1 MQELEK
7 IWMNGELIDW
17 ADAKI
22 HVGSHGLHYGSGVF
36 EGIRAYETPKGSA
49 VFRLTEHLQ
58 RLQNSARLLNMQ
70 LPYTVEELRAAS
82 LDLIAANGVAECYLR
97 PIAFFGYGE
106 LGVAA
111 TGNPV
116 DVVILSWPWGTYL
129 GAEGLEKGI
138 RVKISSW
145 ARVGSNM
152 IPHVAKATGIY
163 LNSMLAVME
172 ANRAGYDEAI
182 LLTSDGFIADGSGEN
197 VFLVKDG
204 TIYTPDLSASILPG
218 ITRDTIIQIAQDLG
232 YSVVEKQLIR
242 TDLYLADEAFMT
254 GTAAEVTPL
263 REVDDHPIGAPG
275 PVTLEI
281 QNAYLDTVRGKS
293 ERWSHWLEYASKSAD
308 ALSAGSG

>member
-49 VFRLTEHLQ
+49 VFRLTEHMQ
-58 RLQNSARLLNMQ
+58 RLQNSARLLNME
-70 LPYTVEELRAAS
+70 LPYTLEELRSAS
-82 LDLIAANGVAECYLR
+82 MDLIAANGVSECYLR

-111 TGNPV
+111 AGNPV
-116 DVVILSWPWGTYL
+116 DVVIMSWPWGTYL
-129 GAEGLEKGI
+129 GVDGFENGI
-138 RVKISSW
+138 RAKISSW
-145 ARVGSNM
+145 TRVGPNV

-182 LLTSDGFIADGSGEN
+182 LLTDDGFIADGSGEN
-197 VFLVKDG
+197 VFVVKDG

-232 YSVVEKQLIR
+232 YPVVEKQLIR
-242 TDLYLADEAFMT
+242 TDLYLADEVFMT

-263 REVDDHPIGAPG
+263 REVDDQQIGAPG
-275 PVTLEI
+275 PVTLTI

-293 ERWSHWLEYASKSAD
+293 ERWSHWLEYAAVSKAT
-308 ALSAGSG
+308 AEA

>member
-1 MQELEK
+1 
-7 IWMNGELIDW
+7 
-17 ADAKI
+17 
-22 HVGSHGLHYGSGVF
+22 VF

-58 RLQNSARLLNMQ
+58 RLQNSARLLNME
-70 LPYTVEELRAAS
+70 LPYSVEELRAAS
-82 LDLIAANGVAECYLR
+82 LELIGANGVAECYLR

-116 DVVILSWPWGTYL
+116 DVVIMSWPWGTYL

-145 ARVGSNM
+145 TRVGSNM

-172 ANRAGYDEAI
+172 ANRAGYEEAI

-232 YSVVEKQLIR
+232 YTVAEKQLIR

-275 PVTLEI
+275 PVTLAI
-281 QNAYLDTVRGKS
+281 QRAYLDTVRGKS
-293 ERWSHWLEYASKSAD
+293 ERWSHWLEYASIDRAP
-308 ALSAGSG
+308 AGA